1 MILGT
6 RIGFHVSISGGIS
19 NSVDN
24 AIKDHCTAFQIF
36 TRNPRGW
43 AAKPLDNE
51 DVQLF
56 KDKLEGCLE
65 RNDTTKNR
73 QTKADRSSG
82 EKTRGKGRTEID
94 RNAIFVHMPYLP
106 NLSSPNKKI
115 HDQSVE
121 VLIDELNR
129 CRALDIHYL
138 VIHLGSHQGEG
149 IQKGVNQLVQACSQ
163 AIESALSENTVSIL
177 LENSAGQ
184 KNTVASDFG
193 ELRII
198 LDKLYDN
205 NPGNKKDRFSVC
217 MDTCH
222 AYASG
227 YDLASEEAVN
237 ETMDKFN
244 SEVGLKHLR
253 LIHLNDSR
261 DKFFSHRDRHEH
273 VGLGE
278 IGKEGFKALLKH
290 KSNRGLPLIMETP
303 IDSRRSNS
311 DNLKFVKAIIDG
323 P

>member
-24 AIKDHCTAFQIF
+24 AIKGHCTAFQIF

-65 RNDTTKNR
+65 RNDTIKNR

-115 HDQSVE
+115 YDQSVE

-290 KSNRGLPLIMETP
+290 KSNRDIPLIMETP

-311 DNLKFVKAIIDG
+311 DNLKFVKAIIDA